1 VWHEGCVV
9 CGQGDFLMSHSRFKK
24 PALWG
29 AVLVFVLVGG
39 ASAQAEPIAASD
51 ELWGHFEATMGF
63 VAGQHRY
70 DELRFARESGPAN
83 APPAALQGAP
93 YDRTEVFGLRYDV
106 RLVVS
111 HVRMTAGIDFPFT
124 SFSAE
129 SAVRDTGAGVRR
141 VESLKSYVLRFGIG
155 GEYPFGPVVPFVD
168 VLGSVHWVST
178 TMLFDGES
186 SEYGASA
193 FGFSARAGVRLQVRE
208 WFFASLAG
216 EVGIIGPVRWG
227 AELYVGFS
235 LGPVE

>member
-1 VWHEGCVV
+1 
-9 CGQGDFLMSHSRFKK
+9 MSHSRSKK
-24 PALWG
+24 RALWS
-29 AVLVFVLVGG
+29 AVLVLVIHGG
-39 ASAQAEPIAASD
+39 ANAQAPEPIAD
-51 ELWGHFEATMGF
+51 RDDTWGHFEATMGF
-63 VAGQHRY
+63 VAGQRSY
-70 DELRFARESGPAN
+70 DELRFARESGPTSASL
-83 APPAALQGAP
+83 AVLQGAP

-129 SAVRDTGAGVRR
+129 SALRDTGEGVRR

-155 GEYPFGPVVPFVD
+155 GEYPVGPVVPFVD

-178 TMLFDGES
+178 TIVLDGES
-186 SEYGASA
+186 SDYGASA
-193 FGFSARAGVRLQVRE
+193 FGFSARAGIRLQVRD

-227 AELYVGFS
+227 AELSVGFA
-235 LGPVE
+235 LGPDD